1 MQTVLGLS
9 LAGFTELH
17 TVISLIAIAAGLIF
31 FAALSGGRWLGLMNG
46 LFLTFTI
53 LTSVTGFLF
62 PPKPFG
68 PPHLFGVISLV
79 ALAIGLYALYGR
91 KLGGWSR
98 PIYLLTALL
107 AQWLNMVVLVV
118 QSYQK
123 VPALHALAPT
133 GGEPVVLGTQALV
146 AVVIAAFAWFTLRR
160 KA

>member
-1 MQTVLGLS
+1 MQSVLGLS
-9 LAGFTELH
+9 LAAFTELH
-17 TVISLIAIAAGLIF
+17 VVISLIGIAAGLIF
-31 FAALSGGRWLGLMNG
+31 FAALSGGRWLNMTNG
-46 LFLTFTI
+46 LFLVFTI

-91 KLGGWSR
+91 KLGGWWR
-98 PIYLLTALL
+98 PVYLVTALL

-123 VPALHALAPT
+123 VPELHALAPT
-133 GGEPVVLGTQALV
+133 GGEPTVLGTQALV
-146 AVVIAAFAWFTLRR
+146 AVIMAVFAWFTLRR

>member
-9 LAGFTELH
+9 LSAFTELH
-17 TVISLIAIAAGLIF
+17 VVISLIGIAAGLIF
-31 FAALSGGRWLGLMNG
+31 FAALGGGRWLGRMNG
-46 LFLTFTI
+46 LFLVFTI

-91 KLGGWSR
+91 KLSGWWR
-98 PIYLLTALL
+98 PVYLITALL

-133 GGEPVVLGTQALV
+133 GGEPAVLATQGLVVAIIAL
-146 AVVIAAFAWFTLRR
+146 FAWTTLRR
-160 KA
+160 RV

>member
-1 MQTVLGLS
+1 MQSVLGLS
-9 LAGFTELH
+9 LAAFTELH
-17 TVISLIAIAAGLIF
+17 VVISLIAIAAGLIF
-31 FAALSGGRWLGLMNG
+31 FAALSNGRWLSMMNG
-46 LFLTFTI
+46 LFLVFTI

-91 KLGGWSR
+91 KLGGWWR
-98 PIYLLTALL
+98 PVYLLAALL

-123 VPALHALAPT
+123 VPELHALAPT
-133 GGEPVVLGTQALV
+133 GSEPAVLGTQALV
-146 AVVIAAFAWFTLRR
+146 AVIMAVFAWFTLRR

>member
-1 MQTVLGLS
+1 MQSVLGLS
-9 LAGFTELH
+9 LAAFTELH
-17 TVISLIAIAAGLIF
+17 TAISLIAIAAGLVF
-31 FAALSGGRWLGLMNG
+31 FAVLSGGRWLNLTNG
-46 LFLTFTI
+46 LFLVFTI

-91 KLGGWSR
+91 KLGGWWR
-98 PIYLLTALL
+98 PVYLVTALL

-123 VPALHALAPT
+123 VPELHALAPT
-133 GGEPVVLGTQALV
+133 GDEPVVLGTQAVV
-146 AVVIAAFAWFTLRR
+146 AVIIAVLAWFTLRR